1 MKAYADI
8 GRPLVIELEDASDRV
23 EAVPNQEGVCAVCG
37 RRIQFDFSVTDR
49 FWKQVMGDKPKDL
62 RLDMICISCFDRFCR
77 EKGILDWGEHLRA
90 VYYVA
95 PTFTVQL
102 KPTFLVLKLRDMRS
116 LMPRGKMGAKRREEW
131 R

>member
-8 GRPLVIELEDASDRV
+8 GRPLVIELED
-23 EAVPNQEGVCAVCG
+23 
-37 RRIQFDFSVTDR
+37 
-49 FWKQVMGDKPKDL
+49 DKPKDL

-102 KPTFLVLKLRDMRS
+102 KPTFLVLKS
-116 LMPRGKMGAKRREEW
+116 KGNEESHAA

>member
-62 RLDMICISCFDRFCR
+62 QLDMICISCFDRFCR

-102 KPTFLVLKLRDMRS
+102 KPTFLVLKLKGNEKSQASR
-116 LMPRGKMGAKRREEW
+116 
-131 R
+131 